1 MTDTQIAAMPKGLR
15 IFLDYDQEE
24 LNYQYDPGKH
34 APNMKHLFE
43 RFEVLSE
50 AARAIIGP
58 PTRLEYG
65 DGENEQLDLYKTT
78 RPNAPVHVFLHGGGW
93 HLRHAKHYGF
103 LAPMFINAG
112 AHFIALD
119 FRGVESTGGTLM
131 PIVQSLRRAI
141 AWVHGNVKGFG
152 GDPDRIY
159 ISGHSSGG
167 HLVAALITTDWAKE
181 HKLPA
186 NVIKGCI
193 AAGGFYDLAPLGLT
207 HRAKAIKFD
216 EATVA
221 QLSPIRHVDKINAD
235 LLVAYGSLESAEMKR
250 QAESFVAAVQ
260 KAGKPVR
267 LLPGTTYNHFELTE
281 TLSNPYGLLGRAALE
296 QMKLRPP
303 SLA

>member
-1 MTDTQIAAMPKGLR
+1 MHI
-15 IFLDYDQEE
+15 
-24 LNYQYDPGKH
+24 
-34 APNMKHLFE
+34 
-43 RFEVLSE
+43 
-50 AARAIIGP
+50 
-58 PTRLEYG
+58 
-65 DGENEQLDLYKTT
+65 
-78 RPNAPVHVFLHGGGW
+78 FLHGGGW

-141 AWVHGNVKGFG
+141 AWVHSNAGSFG
-152 GDPDRIY
+152 GDPDRVY

-167 HLVAALITTDWAKE
+167 HLVAALITTDWPKE
-181 HKLPA
+181 HSMPA

-221 QLSPIRHVDKINAD
+221 QLSPIRHVDTINAD
-235 LLVAYGSLESAEMKR
+235 LVVSYGSLESAEMKR

-281 TLSNPYGLLGRAALE
+281 TLGNPYGLLGRAALE

-303 SLA
+303 SLT